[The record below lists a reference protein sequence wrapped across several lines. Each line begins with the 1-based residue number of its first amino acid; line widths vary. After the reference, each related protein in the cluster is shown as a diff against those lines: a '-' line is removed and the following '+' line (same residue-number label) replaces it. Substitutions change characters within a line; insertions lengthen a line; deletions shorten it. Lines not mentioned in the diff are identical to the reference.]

1 MSPAESG
8 PHKGYFTDPDLL
20 SRWDLGGEYSDRDH
34 DGDGDG
40 DGDKLSLITIL
51 DDDCSES
58 ELQLVLINATCRVP
72 GLLLTLGGIYLGLGL
87 FACLIITQVDC
98 ETKWISPMRFWNYQN

>member
-20 SRWDLGGEYSDRDH
+20 SRWDLVIVMMMMV
-34 DGDGDG
+34 
-40 DGDKLSLITIL
+40 ITIL
-51 DDDCSES
+51 NDDCSES
-58 ELQLVLINATCRVP
+58 ELQIVFVIINSTRRVP

-87 FACLIITQVDC
+87 FACLIITQVSQC
-98 ETKWISPMRFWNYQN
+98 LLAFLLA